1 MFLGMRL
8 VACALLAMATLA
20 QAQPTAS
27 PEDLYQRA
35 RQRVIDDIK
44 RLPNFTCVQTITRR
58 VYGPAAHKRPPKC
71 ADILRDRETPN
82 HRLPLV
88 TWDRLRL
95 DVAIADKHE
104 VYSWVGA
111 SRFDESDIRQLV
123 GGGQTVM
130 GDFGSLLLSIFD
142 DHTTMRFLGE
152 RKVRERRL
160 FEYSYETSVQSSDY
174 RVRVGP
180 EQFNTAYEGSVFLDP
195 NTADAVRVTARSA
208 ELPELTGYCQ
218 ATRELD
224 YSRLRI
230 GAGDA
235 IIPREASSWA
245 VGRDGVA
252 MVSSSDYS
260 ACREYIG
267 ESSLRFDETASSSR
281 PVSSGATG
289 EATIP
294 PAIPPGLPFA
304 CTIVT
309 PIDSDSAATGDPLE
323 AVLRSSL
330 TDASGKLLATAGA
343 RLHGRLM
350 AFIGHPASTAS
361 RASYQIG
368 VQFRSIELD
377 GKRVPLAATL
387 VNAPQSKKV
396 STLPKPR
403 STVGTFVFYE
413 KKLHLTSLDSKWVT
427 ATPTTVP
434 AR

>member
-1 MFLGMRL
+1 MTASCDMFLGMRL

-82 HRLPLV
+82 HRVPLV

-180 EQFNTAYEGSVFLDP
+180 EQFNTAYEGSVFLD
-195 NTADAVRVTARSA
+195 
-208 ELPELTGYCQ
+208 
-218 ATRELD
+218 
-224 YSRLRI
+224 
-230 GAGDA
+230 
-235 IIPREASSWA
+235 
-245 VGRDGVA
+245 
-252 MVSSSDYS
+252 
-260 ACREYIG
+260 
-267 ESSLRFDETASSSR
+267 
-281 PVSSGATG
+281 
-289 EATIP
+289 
-294 PAIPPGLPFA
+294 
-304 CTIVT
+304 
-309 PIDSDSAATGDPLE
+309 
-323 AVLRSSL
+323 
-330 TDASGKLLATAGA
+330 
-343 RLHGRLM
+343 
-350 AFIGHPASTAS
+350 
-361 RASYQIG
+361 
-368 VQFRSIELD
+368 
-377 GKRVPLAATL
+377 RVPR
-387 VNAPQSKKV
+387 NC
-396 STLPKPR
+396 R
-403 STVGTFVFYE
+403 N
-413 KKLHLTSLDSKWVT
+413 
-427 ATPTTVP
+427 
-434 AR
+434 